1 MLQNFSIQLAR
12 NGAWKF
18 SGEYHAAFDKK
29 LIIRDRD
36 KNISAL
42 AGKLINPGKFLAT
55 ITKIVG
61 FAKWKSVSRTMD
73 QLDSVVKKMT
83 G

>member
-1 MLQNFSIQLAR
+1 MLLNFSIQLAR

-18 SGEYHAAFDKK
+18 TEEYHAAIDKK

-55 ITKIVG
+55 LVRIVA
-61 FAKWKSVSRTMD
+61 FAEWKSASRAMD
-73 QLDSVVKKMT
+73 QLGVLTKKV
-83 G
+83 